1 MSPKRTHKHIIM
13 ALGVTLMLQ
22 GCGTI
27 QNWIPSFW
35 DDNQS
40 AKIIDIRQGAHNID
54 CTKDQKQQAT
64 ELWQNIQWFELY
76 STSKGSSQ
84 NDVLRMI
91 EPMKKTVTDWKDRE
105 NPSTAYCELKKKIIK
120 TQADKAA
127 NSVLWRF

>member
-1 MSPKRTHKHIIM
+1 MNLRSHKHYIM
-13 ALGVTLMLQ
+13 AILVTFMLQ
-22 GCGTI
+22 GCSTV

-40 AKIIDIRQGAHNID
+40 AKIIDIRQAAHNID
-54 CTKDQKQQAT
+54 CTKDQREQAT
-64 ELWQNIQWFELY
+64 ELWHNIQWFELY
-76 STSKGSSQ
+76 STSKGFSQ
-84 NDVLRMI
+84 KDVLRMI

-105 NPSTAYCELKKKIIK
+105 NPSTGYCEIKKKIII